1 MSKCINVKYE
11 GKPLYNIVIEQSFD
25 KLAEEFDKLG
35 VTGRKLCIVSDSN
48 VAPLYAKHIEEQLL
62 KTGNKVFTF
71 VFEAGEA
78 NKNLDTV
85 EDVYEFL
92 IKNHFDRKD
101 MLVALGGGVV
111 GDLTGFTAAT
121 YLRGI
126 SFIQVPTS
134 LLAQVD
140 SSIGGKTGVDFR
152 AYKNM
157 VGAFYQPKLVY
168 MNISVLK
175 SLSDRLFN
183 SGFGEI
189 IKHGLIKDAAYYEWL
204 RDNISNIKSR
214 NSDALEQMIYVSC
227 NIKREVVEKDPK
239 EKGDRALLNYGHTLG
254 HAIEKLMDFKLY
266 HGECVTLGLGRVKL
280 ENTTNDDNGYTN
292 NGDSGAHG
300 SANLDLLA
308 LTWKQMDT
316 SVTLGRQN
324 LNIGQG
330 LIWWDNPVDGIMV
343 TQDLGNN
350 SLISAGWGNLTAE
363 NWKDY
368 SMNAFIANAQI
379 GVDDNTKFTLGYLKT
394 NSNENTLYNNHKNQW
409 NWIESSENPYMLEQ
423 IAYGINTQ
431 LSDKWNLT
439 AEAVTNRASGLPDGA
454 QKNGWWTRLTYGNL
468 KWDTKDTWKVYADYM
483 SLGNYSVDSTGWAHI
498 LNTPGGDG
506 LGGNGEKGYGLGIS
520 YMLAD
525 NTNLEFNWYKLR
537 PYDSNYSG
545 FSDYYDMYNLALNY
559 SF

>member
-254 HAIEKLMDFKLY
+254 HAIE
-266 HGECVTLGLGRVKL
+266 
-280 ENTTNDDNGYTN
+280 
-292 NGDSGAHG
+292 
-300 SANLDLLA
+300 
-308 LTWKQMDT
+308 
-316 SVTLGRQN
+316 
-324 LNIGQG
+324 
-330 LIWWDNPVDGIMV
+330 
-343 TQDLGNN
+343 
-350 SLISAGWGNLTAE
+350 
-363 NWKDY
+363 
-368 SMNAFIANAQI
+368 
-379 GVDDNTKFTLGYLKT
+379 
-394 NSNENTLYNNHKNQW
+394 
-409 NWIESSENPYMLEQ
+409 
-423 IAYGINTQ
+423 AYGFQT
-431 LSDKWNLT
+431 LSRRMCYTWNDC
-439 AEAVTNRASGLPDGA
+439 RI
-454 QKNGWWTRLTYGNL
+454 KN
-468 KWDTKDTWKVYADYM
+468 
-483 SLGNYSVDSTGWAHI
+483 
-498 LNTPGGDG
+498 
-506 LGGNGEKGYGLGIS
+506 IS
-520 YMLAD
+520 QQRRY
-525 NTNLEFNWYKLR
+525 
-537 PYDSNYSG
+537 
-545 FSDYYDMYNLALNY
+545 
-559 SF
+559 